1 MSAAQEADGKVEQL
15 VCGYHEELYAMSF
28 SYLKRLEVVT
38 PVEEPT
44 LRPAITSRSIGRFQ
58 AIRMAIN
65 MTQAAMMVFVSR
77 CQL

>member
-1 MSAAQEADGKVEQL
+1 VKQL
-15 VCGYHEELYAMSF
+15 VCGYYEELYVMSL

-38 PVEEPT
+38 LVEEPT

-65 MTQAAMMVFVSR
+65 MTQAAIMVFVSSY
-77 CQL
+77 QH